1 MIHAQDLRRPSRP
14 VRNFRLTGIVIP
26 ALLAGCANATFARDP
41 VPTEPSIVEV
51 QRPLAAG
58 RFDVRTLERH
68 YETRIKAIDRAG
80 PRLNSVIEINPDAG
94 NIAAA
99 LAAGT
104 DHGQPLFGVP
114 ILLKD
119 NIDTGD
125 GMQTTAGSLALVRF
139 KPPRDASR
147 STTTRTRAR
156 DADFC
161 AGIILS
167 MPKPRAR

>member
-1 MIHAQDLRRPSRP
+1 MIRAQDLRRPSCP

-26 ALLAGCANATFARDP
+26 ALLAACANAAFARDP

-51 QRPLAAG
+51 QQALAAG
-58 RFDVRTLERH
+58 RFDVRTLEHH

-104 DHGQPLFGVP
+104 DHGQPLPRWAPRGPP
-114 ILLKD
+114 I
-119 NIDTGD
+119 G
-125 GMQTTAGSLALVRF
+125 
-139 KPPRDASR
+139 
-147 STTTRTRAR
+147 
-156 DADFC
+156 
-161 AGIILS
+161 
-167 MPKPRAR
+167 